1 MRGYWLV
8 QRISAPALRTCAG
21 FRLHIRFTKCERSC
35 EGSDVRLTCSGSHM
49 VSTSVV
55 CGCNSGH
62 LDGPMQRFEL
72 SHTSGA
78 FELPDHAIADN
89 PDTPLDRIVSDTM
102 PTLPAHAPKVLRLG
116 CAGCRLGHILF
127 SWLLGYQAQ
136 LTRGY
141 LRPRQICISRKFRT
155 APLVRAGSG
164 LPLGASALTWS
175 CCSKLGL
182 ICELAPFFTCDYYGT
197 CRKTIVPV

>member
-1 MRGYWLV
+1 MGATPKQQQLPTTLEAGEELVVDLHRQARRAIAWLV

-49 VSTSVV
+49 VSNSVV

-89 PDTPLDRIVSDTM
+89 PDTPLDRIVSDTV

-127 SWLLGYQAQ
+127 S
-136 LTRGY
+136 
-141 LRPRQICISRKFRT
+141 
-155 APLVRAGSG
+155 
-164 LPLGASALTWS
+164 
-175 CCSKLGL
+175 
-182 ICELAPFFTCDYYGT
+182 
-197 CRKTIVPV
+197 